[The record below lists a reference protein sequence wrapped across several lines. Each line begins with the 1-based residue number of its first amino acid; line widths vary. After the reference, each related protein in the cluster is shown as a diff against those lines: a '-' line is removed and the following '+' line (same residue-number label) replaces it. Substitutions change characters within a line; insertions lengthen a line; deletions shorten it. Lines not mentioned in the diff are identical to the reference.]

1 MNTMNVL
8 ILTGKFGMGHYSAAQ
23 ALESRLARQLPGA
36 QIITADLME
45 QALGCASVGVYQ
57 AFAALARRGGPV
69 FNRLYRAMDQQGRP
83 APIPARPLFL
93 KTIHR
98 LMGTANPQVV
108 ISTLPL
114 CTQLAAEYKR
124 RSGGKFAL
132 VSCVTDISCHS
143 EWIAP
148 GVDLYCAA
156 SAQTKKALIRAGVS
170 PERVLVTGVPVRPE
184 FRVPAEGERQANH
197 ILIMGGGLGLMPEDE
212 EFYLRLASI
221 PGVRITA
228 VTGRNQQLK
237 NRLQGLSPNLEVL
250 GFVEDMAAQMRRSD
264 LMISK
269 PGGSTLFEAIAS
281 GLPLLAI
288 CPVLEQEKRN
298 AAFLTEERIGL
309 TLPADPTPMAWAA
322 EDLLLQPGALQR
334 MRDNMV
340 RLRRQ
345 MEPDKLALWMAN
357 QGLAQVG

>member
-1 MNTMNVL
+1 MNRMNVL
-8 ILTGKFGMGHYSAAQ
+8 ILTGKFGMGHFSAAK
-23 ALESRLARQLPGA
+23 ALESQLARQLPGA
-36 QIITADLME
+36 RIITADLLE
-45 QALGCASVGVYQ
+45 QALGSASAGVYQ

-83 APIPARPLFL
+83 APVPLRPLFL

-98 LMGTANPQVV
+98 LAETANPQVV

-132 VSCVTDISCHS
+132 VSCITDISCHS

-156 SAQTKKALIRAGVS
+156 SAQTKKALIQAGVS
-170 PERVLVTGVPVRPE
+170 SQRALVTGVPVRPA
-184 FRVPAEGERQANH
+184 FRVPAEGERQARR
-197 ILIMGGGLGLMPEDE
+197 ILIMGGGLGLMPEEE
-212 EFYLRLASI
+212 EFYLRLAAI
-221 PGVRITA
+221 PGAQVTA
-228 VTGRNQQLK
+228 VTGGNQQLR
-237 NRLQGLSPNLEVL
+237 NRLQGLSPNLEAL

-288 CPVLEQEKRN
+288 CPSLEQEKRN
-298 AAFLTEERIGL
+298 AAFLTEEKIGL

-322 EDLLLQPGALQR
+322 EDLLLQPAVLHR
-334 MRDNMV
+334 MRENMA

-345 MEPDKLALWMAN
+345 MEADKLALWVAG